1 MSWEAAGAWA
11 GSAAL
16 FTGVGILCLAG
27 LLLSTLSLSGTWC
40 VVGAAALAAA
50 VRSAPFPSWG
60 LVAAF
65 AAVAAIIEGLEFV
78 SSYLG
83 VTRRGGSKTGAFVAM
98 LGGLAGAILGA
109 FIPPPIIGSL
119 VCMMAGAFGGAYW
132 IERRRAKANASHIA
146 WGTVLAKLAV
156 IALKFGAT
164 AAMAVI
170 LIGGL
175 L

>member
-1 MSWEAAGAWA
+1 MSWEAVGAWA

-27 LLLSTLSLSGTWC
+27 LLLSALSLSGTWC
-40 VVGAAALAAA
+40 VVGAAAIAAA
-50 VRSAPFPSWG
+50 ARSSPFPSWG
-60 LVAAF
+60 LVVTF
-65 AAVAAIIEGLEFV
+65 AAVAAAIEGAEFL

-98 LGGLAGAILGA
+98 LGGIAGAILGA
-109 FIPPPIIGSL
+109 FVPPPVIGSL
-119 VCMMAGAFGGAYW
+119 VCMMAGAFAGAYW
-132 IERRRAKANASHIA
+132 TERRRAKEKAAHIA
-146 WGTVLAKLAV
+146 WGTVLARLA
-156 IALKFGAT
+156 ILALKFGAT
-164 AAMAVI
+164 AVMAAV

>member
-1 MSWEAAGAWA
+1 MSWEDAAAWA

-16 FTGVGILCLAG
+16 FAGVGLLCLAG

-65 AAVAAIIEGLEFV
+65 AAVAAVIEGLEFL

-83 VTRRGGSKTGAFVAM
+83 VTRRGGSKTGAFASM
-98 LGGLAGAILGA
+98 FGGLAGAILGA
-109 FIPPPIIGSL
+109 FLPPPILGSL

-132 IERRRAKANASHIA
+132 VESRRAKANASHIA

-164 AAMAVI
+164 AAMAAA
-170 LIGGL
+170 LIGGMV
-175 L
+175 